1 MKYSD
6 IKRSVMSNLTIGN
19 KLVPFIKGKPG
30 GGKSALARDI
40 IQSLGIKP
48 ERITEFNPSLRD
60 PVDIMGVPRTD
71 GDVAKWVPMPEFWR
85 IRDDG
90 TDEPCA
96 LIVEELSDAPVPM
109 QNPMCRV
116 LLDRYAGELK
126 LHPKLMVVLTGNRTE
141 DKSGANRMTSKLSNR
156 LQNLDYDENLDDWVE
171 WALGAGIRLDMIQFL
186 RFKPSMLSDF
196 QANRDINPTPRTW
209 ELANE
214 VDPELPTD
222 LYYGN
227 IAGCVGDGAAAEY
240 TGFKRIFENLP
251 NIDGILMNPS
261 RADVP
266 TDMAVLYA
274 LTGALAHRVSED
286 NFDRVAEYVSR
297 MPNDFQVMC
306 MMDAQKLAPKIRNTK
321 AFVQWTVKNAN
332 ILM

>member
-6 IKRSVMSNLTIGN
+6 IKRSALSNFKRGN
-19 KLVPFIKGKPG
+19 KLMPFIKGKPG